1 MVGSEAVCL
10 PRAAAATLGTPVQ
23 RQLAQLFGS
32 SIDRL
37 REKTRMDTW
46 AVEAAN
52 GVTWMRDCLLESG
65 GLARA
70 NDRIQARCS
79 AGIRYFSA
87 IGRAV
92 PLDQVE
98 KVALEISK
106 AEGSETRNECS
117 GPLSPLMT
125 DAAISPR
132 MQDLALLKRGAAFA
146 AVVSA
151 ALVALIIVPN
161 ASADSTQAAFAAE
174 NATAMAKMMAGMDV
188 KPSGDID
195 RDFAAMMIPHHQGAI
210 DMALAELR
218 YGRNEPLRRIAQEI
232 IVEQQQEIAAMNL
245 ALDQPLPPST
255 PAPTQAMQSDASE
268 SITPVPLSAIHV
280 HNPH

>member
-1 MVGSEAVCL
+1 MK
-10 PRAAAATLGTPVQ
+10 
-23 RQLAQLFGS
+23 FNY
-32 SIDRL
+32 I
-37 REKTRMDTW
+37 
-46 AVEAAN
+46 
-52 GVTWMRDCLLESG
+52 
-65 GLARA
+65 
-70 NDRIQARCS
+70 
-79 AGIRYFSA
+79 
-87 IGRAV
+87 
-92 PLDQVE
+92 
-98 KVALEISK
+98 
-106 AEGSETRNECS
+106 TRNECS
-117 GPLSPLMT
+117 GPLLRLIT
-125 DAAISPR
+125 DTTISPR
-132 MQDLALLKRGAAFA
+132 IQDLALLKRGAAFA

-151 ALVALIIVPN
+151 ALVALLIVPN

-255 PAPTQAMQSDASE
+255 PAPTQGMQSDASE
-268 SITPVPLSAIHV
+268 SIAPVPLSAIHG

>member
-1 MVGSEAVCL
+1 MK
-10 PRAAAATLGTPVQ
+10 
-23 RQLAQLFGS
+23 FNY
-32 SIDRL
+32 I
-37 REKTRMDTW
+37 
-46 AVEAAN
+46 
-52 GVTWMRDCLLESG
+52 
-65 GLARA
+65 
-70 NDRIQARCS
+70 
-79 AGIRYFSA
+79 
-87 IGRAV
+87 
-92 PLDQVE
+92 
-98 KVALEISK
+98 
-106 AEGSETRNECS
+106 TRNECG
-117 GPLSPLMT
+117 GPLSRLIT
-125 DAAISPR
+125 DTTISPR
-132 MQDLALLKRGAAFA
+132 IQGLALLKRRAAVA

-151 ALVALIIVPN
+151 ALVALLIVRN

-195 RDFAAMMIPHHQGAI
+195 RDFTAMMIPHHQGAI

-255 PAPTQAMQSDASE
+255 PAPTQGIQSDASE
-268 SITPVPLSAIHV
+268 STTPVPLSAINA